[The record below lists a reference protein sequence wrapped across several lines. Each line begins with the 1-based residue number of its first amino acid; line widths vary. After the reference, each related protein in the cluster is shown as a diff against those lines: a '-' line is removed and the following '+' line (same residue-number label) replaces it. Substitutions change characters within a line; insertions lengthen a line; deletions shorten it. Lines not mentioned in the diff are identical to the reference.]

1 VGAGGGRHAQGLHR
15 RARRRRQL
23 DTEAYIDEH
32 GAGGKWIQLPHKI
45 GRDPAAV
52 RSSSGGDA
60 GEAFCARPPRVPD
73 PRSGTSFRGT
83 RFAASSRVP
92 GDYSSPRIPRSNE
105 EALLGMSSSSPQSRP
120 FTSQICRRRRGR
132 SGMAAA
138 DCPLNP
144 RAFRSPRPARAC
156 AGRESRAESAA
167 AAISIVNQT
176 RSTDDSRAVS
186 FQQKK
191 KTGKQAQN

>member
-1 VGAGGGRHAQGLHR
+1 
-15 RARRRRQL
+15 
-23 DTEAYIDEH
+23 
-32 GAGGKWIQLPHKI
+32 
-45 GRDPAAV
+45 
-52 RSSSGGDA
+52 
-60 GEAFCARPPRVPD
+60 
-73 PRSGTSFRGT
+73 
-83 RFAASSRVP
+83 
-92 GDYSSPRIPRSNE
+92 
-105 EALLGMSSSSPQSRP
+105 
-120 FTSQICRRRRGR
+120 
-132 SGMAAA
+132 MAAA

-191 KTGKQAQN
+191 DRKTSSELTFILIAKQHSQAMAPNVTAYAFGAGACIKPTTERTHCTYQTKKQTRHSQKAGRRTYMSKTQHADQGSHHNTTC